1 MSRLKIFL
9 LTLSIACHADT
20 TIKRHTVVTDS
31 KSPATV
37 ENSSDFEEILYRKGA
52 LRKTENPNASITNIA
67 NCDTRTR
74 FLIDLKANEYKTYKI
89 VKYTPTAQ
97 IEEYMNKNPQNAVD
111 IESTTVDTGEQKMF
125 FGHPA
130 KHFITTTK
138 RTPDKNDDGGEEIV
152 DAWYIDHELP
162 DDHCDPEYVRTEPH
176 YAVGTALV
184 MPPQVP
190 RLHHTGPIPTGLP
203 VKRTAT
209 YKTLGNNGAPD
220 QTITTVETIEEIS
233 DSPLSPSLFE
243 LPAGSREN
251 TNLLKHK

>member
-1 MSRLKIFL
+1 MLRLTTFL

-20 TIKRHTVVTDS
+20 TIKKHTVVTDS
-31 KSPATV
+31 KSPANIEKTA
-37 ENSSDFEEILYRKGA
+37 DFVEILYRKGA
-52 LRKTENPNASITNIA
+52 LRKSEHPNTSITDIA
-67 NCDTRTR
+67 NCDTRTG
-74 FLIDLKANEYKTYKI
+74 FLIDLKANEYKTYKV
-89 VKYTPTAQ
+89 VKHTPTAQ

-152 DAWYIDHELP
+152 DAWYVDHELP
-162 DDHCDPEYVRTEPH
+162 DNRCDPEYVHIEPY

-184 MPPQVP
+184 IPPQVA
-190 RLHHTGPIPTGLP
+190 RLHHTGPLPTGLP
-203 VKRTAT
+203 VKRTVT
-209 YKTLGNNGAPD
+209 YKILDTNGAPEE
-220 QTITTVETIEEIS
+220 TITTIETIEEIS

-251 TNLLKHK
+251 PNLWKRK